1 MSEEVNWNIMGDN
14 REIRVFTIPVGNLDR
29 KESEKL
35 IQEIMNKYKENSII
49 FKFSL
54 IKKIRKEK
62 LEKINKLV
70 N

>member
-1 MSEEVNWNIMGDN
+1 MKNGIKKG
-14 REIRVFTIPVGNLDR
+14 G
-29 KESEKL
+29 ES
-35 IQEIMNKYKENSII
+35 IIYENSII

>member
-14 REIRVFTIPVGNLDR
+14 RERRVFTIPVGNLDR

-49 FKFSL
+49 FKF
-54 IKKIRKEK
+54 
-62 LEKINKLV
+62 
-70 N
+70 